1 MPGTILPL
9 PGPSRARRSR
19 RPPPPAAGTADPV
32 DALVLLREAAAEKAE
47 VWVELV
53 GSHGV
58 PQRRLLRPL
67 RVEGGRLRAIDT
79 ARESELTVAV
89 HRIAT
94 VTRATEHRTADEH
107 QETS

>member
-1 MPGTILPL
+1 
-9 PGPSRARRSR
+9 
-19 RPPPPAAGTADPV
+19 
-32 DALVLLREAAAEKAE
+32 LVLLREAAAEKAE

-89 HRIAT
+89 HRIAS
-94 VTRATEHRTADEH
+94 VTRAAPLSTDEQH